1 MLTPFEA
8 FARGDY
14 LAAASHLS
22 SEHWQYWAGAG
33 IIGSAPRSADAL
45 VRFDTPEADFHAGIT
60 AWLDGDDERA
70 LALLRQAPGEY
81 AANLAALI
89 QRQPLTVLSQLP
101 WSRRGPWDVL
111 GKLRDPAFHLLNVS
125 FHRDDIQNHP
135 YADVHSL
142 VPGGVTPDFFLSEML
157 EWHLIPPNIRDL
169 GCPVIGHSSDYDIH
183 IQAIAP
189 WLPVFDE
196 LLVLDSVQWR
206 DMSGLAPHARV
217 SVFPGVFG
225 IPDDMPELEEVPR
238 TVDVFLSGTVLHPY
252 HADKDQVVLQ
262 LLELDESQLRMV
274 NGFDGAGEYYRNLAG
289 SKICATYVRHPGGM
303 PTRALE
309 GLAMGCV
316 AMVQEQN
323 VLSLFFDERSGV
335 IPYGTRSGS
344 LADATA
350 KVLARWDEYAEAG
363 RRGAELVREKF
374 SLSTIASRYLR
385 FATVVAARPRGHR
398 RGPQPSSLV
407 QKRGVIQKGW
417 LPSYEF
423 GGQLLS
429 NWAASSL
436 ARLEL
441 HRQIEESPQVLN
453 DIARERLLAS
463 VHDHSAAEPSWLSH
477 VTAPLERA
485 VSAFPS
491 ALVPRLNLIRILLHF
506 GRGAIVRRAVAL
518 LDETLDEAPAAW
530 LVEPLDDVLP
540 WDFCPSLFNY
550 RRYFDVVT
558 AVLGG
563 QRPERGELTATIL
576 ASLHYYRARYADELP
591 GSIAG
596 IDYAARATALDS
608 DFAEYTLYY
617 CGLLLDRAAVADLQ
631 EAAVLIESLA
641 QRSARVLELL
651 DLARRL
657 PEELQGKWYATLLVR
672 ATRFWTA
679 TEMREN
685 LYEPW
690 LQSSADDEAV
700 ATHRQNTT

>member
-1 MLTPFEA
+1 MLTPFDA
-8 FARGDY
+8 FARGDC
-14 LAAASHLS
+14 LAAASQLS
-22 SEHWQYWAGAG
+22 SENWQYWAGGG
-33 IIGSAPRSADAL
+33 IIGSAPDSADAL
-45 VRFDTPEADFHAGIT
+45 LRFKIPEADLHAGIT
-60 AWLDGDDERA
+60 AWLDGDDKRA
-70 LALLRQAPGEY
+70 LALLREAPGEH

-89 QRQPLTVLSQLP
+89 LRQPLTVLSQLP
-101 WSRRGPWDVL
+101 WNRGGPWDIL
-111 GKLRDPAFHLLNVS
+111 GELRDPAFRLLNVS
-125 FHRDDIQNHP
+125 FHHDDIQNRP
-135 YADVHSL
+135 YADVHRL
-142 VPGGVTPDFFLSEML
+142 VPVGVTPDFFLSEML

-189 WLPVFDE
+189 WLSVFDE

-206 DMSGLAPHARV
+206 DMSGLAPHAHV
-217 SVFPGVFG
+217 SVFPSVFG
-225 IPDDMPELEEVPR
+225 IPSGMPELEEVPR

-252 HADKDQVVLQ
+252 HADKDRVVLQ
-262 LLELDESQLRMV
+262 LLDLNESKLRIV
-274 NGFDGAGEYYRNLAG
+274 NGFDGSGDYYRNLAR

-316 AMVQEQN
+316 AMVQEEN
-323 VLSLFFDERSGV
+323 VLHLFFDERSGV

-363 RRGAELVREKF
+363 SRGAELVRKKF
-374 SLSTIASRYLR
+374 SLSTMASRYLR
-385 FATVVAARPRGHR
+385 FATVLAARPRAHR
-398 RGPQPSSLV
+398 SGPPPSSLV

-417 LPSYEF
+417 LPSYRF
-423 GGQLLS
+423 GGQLLTD
-429 NWAASSL
+429 WAASSL
-436 ARLEL
+436 ERLEQ

-463 VHDHSAAEPSWLSH
+463 YHDHGPAEPTWLSN

-506 GRGAIVRRAVAL
+506 GRGATVRRAVAL
-518 LDETLDEAPAAW
+518 LDETLEQAPATW
-530 LVEPLDDVLP
+530 HVEPLDDVLP
-540 WDFCPSLFNY
+540 WDFCPSFFNY

-563 QRPERGELTATIL
+563 QRPERGEMTATIL
-576 ASLHYYRARYADELP
+576 ASLHYYRARYAYEIP
-591 GSIAG
+591 WTIAE
-596 IDYAARATALDS
+596 IDCAARATALDS

-617 CGLLLDRAAVADLQ
+617 CRLLLDRAAAADLK
-631 EAAVLIESLA
+631 EAATLIESLA

-657 PEELQGKWYATLLVR
+657 PEELQGTWYARLLVR

-679 TEMREN
+679 MEMREN
-685 LYEPW
+685 LPEPW
-690 LQSSADDEAV
+690 LQSSADDETVAV
-700 ATHRQNTT
+700 HRQNTT